1 MAQYVFSMRK
11 VRKAHGDKVVLDDVT
26 LAFLPGAKIG
36 VVGPNGAG
44 KSSVL
49 RIMAGLD
56 HASNGDAVLSPGY
69 SVGMLEQEPKLDE
82 TKDVRGNVEDGVA
95 ATRQLLHRYDEI
107 SERLG
112 SADGDEM
119 ERLLAEMGSLQEKLD
134 HAGAWD
140 LDNQLEMAMDAL
152 RLPPAERD
160 PPPLAAGE
168 RRRVALCR
176 LLLQQ
181 PDLLLLD
188 EPTNHLDA
196 ESVEWLEKHLAKY
209 PGAVLAVTH
218 DRYFLDNVAGW
229 ILELDRGHAYPY
241 EGNYT
246 TYLETKAARMRV
258 EGQKDV
264 KRKKELEWVRS
275 NPKARQAKSKARLS
289 RYEQLAAEA
298 EKSRAFD
305 NEGVQIPPGPRLGSV
320 VIDADRLAK
329 GFGDRQLIKNLS
341 FSLPRGGIVGI
352 IGPNGVGKTTLF
364 KMIVGEEQP
373 DAGTLR
379 VAETVTTSYV
389 DQSRSALDPAKNVW
403 QVVSDGLN
411 HIKVWNREVPSRAY
425 VAAFGFKGADQQ
437 KSVGVLSGGERNR
450 INLALTLKRGGN
462 VLLLDEPTNDLDVET
477 LRSLEDAL
485 EDFPG
490 CAVVI
495 SHDRWFLDRVA
506 THILAWEGDDA
517 DSAKWFWFEG
527 NFADYERNKVERLGA
542 EALHFV
548 ALVVGE
554 VAFEPEPLGRVGIV
568 ALPRPD
574 VGGDPVEEP
583 AVVADHHR
591 ASREVL
597 ERVFKRA
604 QRLDVEVVGRLVEQ
618 QHVAAALERQRQVD
632 PVALTAGE
640 HPYRLLL
647 VRALEAERRHI
658 GARGHL
664 PVPDLDVVQAVG
676 DHLPNV
682 LGWVERRAAL
692 VDVR

>member
-152 RLPPAERD
+152 RLPPGDAD
-160 PPPLAAGE
+160 AAVLSGGE

-264 KRKKELEWVRS
+264 KRKKELERELEWVRS

-411 HIKVWNREVPSRAY
+411 HIKVGNREVPSRAY

-542 EALHFV
+542 EAARPH
-548 ALVVGE
+548 
-554 VAFEPEPLGRVGIV
+554 RV
-568 ALPRPD
+568 
-574 VGGDPVEEP
+574 
-583 AVVADHHR
+583 
-591 ASREVL
+591 
-597 ERVFKRA
+597 
-604 QRLDVEVVGRLVEQ
+604 
-618 QHVAAALERQRQVD
+618 
-632 PVALTAGE
+632 T
-640 HPYRLLL
+640 YRKL
-647 VRALEAERRHI
+647 VRS
-658 GARGHL
+658 
-664 PVPDLDVVQAVG
+664 
-676 DHLPNV
+676 
-682 LGWVERRAAL
+682 
-692 VDVR
+692 